1 MPDEAGQPTVHHIPG
16 WLRLRGLEPRPGLC
30 HGRGM
35 ATRTP
40 MAGGFFLMA
49 AILCGAVWGV
59 SIGNPVKGLLI
70 GTAIG
75 IGIAVAIWLI
85 DRSRTGR

>member
-1 MPDEAGQPTVHHIPG
+1 
-16 WLRLRGLEPRPGLC
+16 
-30 HGRGM
+30 
-35 ATRTP
+35 
-40 MAGGFFLMA
+40 MAGGFFLMI
-49 AILCGAVWGV
+49 AILCGAVWGI

-75 IGIAVAIWLI
+75 IGIALAVWLI